1 MSRPLRELL
10 HAMRR
15 TGCALQDPGLTEGYP
30 LDDPEAAAL
39 SWHRSKHRTDQAEG
53 FDRLTEGRLQIA
65 HVRSWPAI
73 KELSCSFPQLI
84 AERRFHCL
92 DNVLLLCPEAHDLYD
107 GASLFGT
114 DLVQKAARLTWGR
127 SEARGPLI
135 RYLYATVGAH
145 AGHQTE
151 STNLLMAAE
160 ILRSAHN
167 VDARQV
173 VAAFEDRCRVAMEA
187 VDRGDHTK
195 THRGDV
201 AVFSM
206 PKRAPELAGRPGTAP
221 VLPAQRLEEA
231 HELRH

>member
-1 MSRPLRELL
+1 
-10 HAMRR
+10 MRH
-15 TGCALQDPGLTEGYP
+15 TGCALQDLRLTEGHP

-39 SWHRSKHRTDQAEG
+39 SWHRNKHRTDRAEG

-73 KELSCSFPQLI
+73 KKLSRSFPQLI

-107 GASLFGT
+107 GAGLFGT

-135 RYLYATVGAH
+135 RYLYATVEAH

-160 ILRSAHN
+160 ILHSAHN

-187 VDRGDHTK
+187 AERGDQTK

-206 PKRAPELAGRPGTAP
+206 PKRAPELAGHPGTP
-221 VLPAQRLEEA
+221 PYLPAQRLEEA